1 MVKCGQGPMKKG
13 GVYDAGALVSFA
25 AGLLRGVGLAA
36 DRANVVAE
44 VLVEGDLL
52 GFSTHGLQ
60 LLGAYLAE
68 LEAGKMPAEGEPETI
83 ADKGASV
90 LIDGGYLPGPWLV
103 TRAMNLAFE
112 RIGEHPVMT
121 VVMRRTHHIACLST
135 YLKRATDKGL
145 FCLLMTSDPS
155 LKTVAP
161 YGGVRPVY
169 TPNPIAAGIPTAGDP
184 ILIDMSV
191 SCTANGQVNRLHK
204 QGKKLKHDWLMDNEG
219 NVSADPAVFFT
230 DPPGTILPLG
240 GADVGYKGF
249 ALGLLV
255 EAMTSGLGGYGRAD
269 GPTQWGESVFLQVI
283 DAGAFGGRDRFV
295 RETEWLA
302 EACRISPARPGGP
315 AVRLP
320 GAQELALRA
329 EQLKDGVKLHAGILP
344 TLLPWAEK
352 LGVAGPE
359 TTN

>member
-1 MVKCGQGPMKKG
+1 MS
-13 GVYDAGALVSFA
+13 DHERRELVSGEVETVAEGFVFTEGPVWFPPDGLVFSDIEGDTIYRA
-25 AGLLRGVGLAA
+25 DKSNYRKPSGKSNGLTVDPAGRLVACEHWNRRVSRTEIDGTVT
-36 DRANVVAE
+36 VVADSF
-44 VLVEGDLL
+44 EGK
-52 GFSTHGLQ
+52 Q
-60 LLGAYLAE
+60 LNS
-68 LEAGKMPAEGEPETI
+68 PNDVI
-83 ADKGASV
+83 VRS
-90 LIDGGYLPGPWLV
+90 DG
-103 TRAMNLAFE
+103 T
-112 RIGEHPVMT
+112 
-121 VVMRRTHHIACLST
+121 
-135 YLKRATDKGL
+135 
-145 FCLLMTSDPS
+145 
-155 LKTVAP
+155 
-161 YGGVRPVY
+161 
-169 TPNPIAAGIPTAGDP
+169 
-184 ILIDMSV
+184 
-191 SCTANGQVNRLHK
+191 
-204 QGKKLKHDWLMDNEG
+204 
-219 NVSADPAVFFT
+219 VFFT